1 MRIFR
6 REQKIILTALFIALA
21 VVLGYLLA
29 EVPNVELMTVV
40 VFLSGVFLGARLG
53 ATVGL
58 LSILFYSLFNP
69 FGPPL
74 LPLMIAQL
82 IGFAVIGSTGG
93 LLKEQLHRTGTGVV
107 ITSALAGLVL
117 TLIYDFLTTVA
128 TAAIALGLG
137 GFLEGLGGVFLAGSV
152 FIAIHSIS
160 NTAVFAVAIVPIVRV
175 MHAWERGGQA

>member
-1 MRIFR
+1 
-6 REQKIILTALFIALA
+6 L
-21 VVLGYLLA
+21 
-29 EVPNVELMTVV
+29 
-40 VFLSGVFLGARLG
+40 
-53 ATVGL
+53 
-58 LSILFYSLFNP
+58 
-69 FGPPL
+69 
-74 LPLMIAQL
+74 
-82 IGFAVIGSTGG
+82 TGG